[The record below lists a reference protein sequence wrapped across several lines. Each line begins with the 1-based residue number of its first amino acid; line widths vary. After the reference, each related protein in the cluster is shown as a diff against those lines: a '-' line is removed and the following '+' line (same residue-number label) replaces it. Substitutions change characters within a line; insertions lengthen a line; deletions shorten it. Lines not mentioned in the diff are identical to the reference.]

1 MQDFSLFFKID
12 GDNLVLKDN
21 KVIIDKNIHIP
32 EGFLVVV
39 KPGQHIILKNNAFI
53 FSNSPWSAIDNEN
66 KIIISGEESNFGGG
80 IFIDTKNKK
89 SVFKNVFFS
98 NLNGPDDQINKEL
111 ILYGT
116 LNFHESNVELAN
128 IEFKNINSEDV
139 VNIFRSDFNI
149 RNLKF
154 YNTVSDGIDFDFSS
168 GLAENLYF
176 ENIGGDALDFS
187 GSNVKVNILN
197 SKFVADKIVSAGE
210 MSDVEV
216 SNIKS
221 SDSYSGIVSKDGSDV
236 KITNI
241 DLDRVKFPFAAYLK
255 KPEYEKPSFIR
266 VYSNNLINNKS
277 NFLVDR
283 TSEILIND
291 KTVGIYNK
299 NVINLLNK
307 INLQNE

>member
-1 MQDFSLFFKID
+1 
-12 GDNLVLKDN
+12 
-21 KVIIDKNIHIP
+21 
-32 EGFLVVV
+32 
-39 KPGQHIILKNNAFI
+39 
-53 FSNSPWSAIDNEN
+53 
-66 KIIISGEESNFGGG
+66 
-80 IFIDTKNKK
+80 
-89 SVFKNVFFS
+89 
-98 NLNGPDDQINKEL
+98 
-111 ILYGT
+111 
-116 LNFHESNVELAN
+116 
-128 IEFKNINSEDV
+128 
-139 VNIFRSDFNI
+139 
-149 RNLKF
+149 
-154 YNTVSDGIDFDFSS
+154 
-168 GLAENLYF
+168 
-176 ENIGGDALDFS
+176 
-187 GSNVKVNILN
+187 
-197 SKFVADKIVSAGE
+197 